1 MNIRS
6 LLSGLFFILQ
16 GICPMMIQQQ
26 FPIQR
31 QVPLENFPVQ
41 NTQVPVQNFPVI
53 AGIKT
58 PYIFT
63 EEEGQQIQELN
74 IKIKAV
80 FAEIDKYQSAQ
91 RQINNVPVSE
101 IPFFKNTLQIRS
113 GEMSNRRS
121 KGGKSLYQLRQ
132 ERGGNR
138 FPREI
143 AIQQSAVAYK
153 PTVSVISMPNKI
165 MPQLGEDSA
174 LYESSLTV
182 GERIIYYKKKYL
194 NLAQRLL
201 EEIVKNRS
209 LLEGNINE
217 KNTLFR

>member
-6 LLSGLFFILQ
+6 FFLGFFFILQ
-16 GICPMMIQQQ
+16 GICPMMTQQQ
-26 FPIQR
+26 FPMQR
-31 QVPLENFPVQ
+31 QVPLQNFPLQ
-41 NTQVPVQNFPVI
+41 NAQIPVQNFPVI

-74 IKIKAV
+74 IQIKAV
-80 FAEIDKYQSAQ
+80 FAEIDKYQGVQ
-91 RQINNVPVSE
+91 RQINNSPVSE
-101 IPFFKNTLQIRS
+101 IPFLKNTQQVRS
-113 GEMSNRRS
+113 GEMSDRRS
-121 KGGKSLYQLRQ
+121 RGGKSLFQLRQ

-138 FPREI
+138 FPREV
-143 AIQQSAVAYK
+143 AASQSAVAYK
-153 PTVSVISMPNKI
+153 PTVSVVSMPNRI
-165 MPQLGEDSA
+165 MPESGEDST

-209 LLEGNINE
+209 LL
-217 KNTLFR
+217 

>member
-6 LLSGLFFILQ
+6 LLLGIFFILQ

-26 FPIQR
+26 FPMQR
-31 QVPLENFPVQ
+31 QVSLQNFPVQ
-41 NTQVPVQNFPVI
+41 NPQVPVQNFPVI

-74 IKIKAV
+74 MQIKAV
-80 FAEIDKYQSAQ
+80 FAEIDKYQAAQ
-91 RQINNVPVSE
+91 RFINNSPVSE
-101 IPFFKNTLQIRS
+101 IPFFKNTQQVRS
-113 GEMSNRRS
+113 GEVFDRRNRGGRS
-121 KGGKSLYQLRQ
+121 LFQLRQ

-138 FPREI
+138 FSREVQT
-143 AIQQSAVAYK
+143 QQPAVAYK
-153 PTVSVISMPNKI
+153 PTVSVVPVQSRI
-165 MPQLGEDSA
+165 MPEAGEDST

-217 KNTLFR
+217 KNTLLR